1 VLSHSS
7 HHHQTLE
14 LAWIVCLAVTTVLSV
29 AKTRTVVTDELS
41 YFIMPKSV
49 ALYQIVS
56 ECIRRRK
63 NLTPSGLLPLVRGT
77 WSTHSKLPYTSVGY
91 SAKCGHSASSCM
103 DIQRQPPKF
112 CPSGAPPYAWVWKP
126 CKPSPQLDRLPCQ
139 ICIKLFSV
147 N

>member
-1 VLSHSS
+1 MLSHSS

-77 WSTHSKLPYTSVGY
+77 WSTHSKLPYTSVWLL
-91 SAKCGHSASSCM
+91 SQMWS
-103 DIQRQPPKF
+103 
-112 CPSGAPPYAWVWKP
+112 
-126 CKPSPQLDRLPCQ
+126 L
-139 ICIKLFSV
+139 CIKLYGHTKAAPKILPFWCPTLCMGLETLQTFPSTRQV
-147 N
+147 AMPNLHQTV